1 MTNFEFKLPEN
12 GNLSQSLVASAISNL
27 AIHYTDCEINVY
39 STNAANQVNAKS
51 LLGLFTIVLTPGT
64 TLHFSIIGETDS
76 YSSQSMQ
83 RKLKTLF
90 SA

>member
-39 STNAANQVNAKS
+39 STNAANQVNAK
-51 LLGLFTIVLTPGT
+51 
-64 TLHFSIIGETDS
+64 
-76 YSSQSMQ
+76 
-83 RKLKTLF
+83 
-90 SA
+90 

>member
-12 GNLSQSLVASAISNL
+12 GNLSQSLVASALWVESLNQS
-27 AIHYTDCEINVY
+27 D